1 MSSRHII
8 HTGILAVLL
17 ISPGCATDLTQSS
30 REPLSSKQAGFVSQ
44 EQARHLAFAYRWQA
58 ADILELVRRIELE
71 VLFAG
76 RQSGVNHEESTRRL
90 AQVKELL
97 AAAEEADELAF
108 TYGRQVPH
116 GQMQ

>member
-1 MSSRHII
+1 MSARHLI
-8 HTGILAVLL
+8 HTSIITALL
-17 ISPGCATDLTQSS
+17 LSAGCAIDRTQSS
-30 REPLSSKQAGFVSQ
+30 SEPPSSKHAGFVSQ
-44 EQARHLAFAYRWQA
+44 EQSRHLAFAYRRQA
-58 ADILELVRRIELE
+58 ADIRELARRIELE
-71 VLFAG
+71 AWFAG
-76 RQSGVNHEESTRRL
+76 RQSGLSHQESTRRL